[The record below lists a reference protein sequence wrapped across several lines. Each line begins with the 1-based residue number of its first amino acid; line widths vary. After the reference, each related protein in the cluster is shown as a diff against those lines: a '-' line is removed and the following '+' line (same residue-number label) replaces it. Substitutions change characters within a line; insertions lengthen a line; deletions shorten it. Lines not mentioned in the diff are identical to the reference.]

1 MEELKKITDFINLL
15 SKEEKSILVE
25 FKDKAME
32 FKADLKAI
40 KNKLRDIS
48 SNDKDKY
55 KTVKYEAISKF
66 KNLIDELDTKK
77 DLITKYSNQNGIMY
91 HIFLGDI
98 NRYLVELHYNNDDEN
113 LEPMSLYVQNSLIQY
128 RESLDLCADLPNSNE
143 LKIGTLLNLSVLIVD
158 EMFNVD
164 EGIKICE
171 DYVLSLNLNEL
182 SEYGRNI
189 YEVIIDNIDYWK
201 KNKHLY
207 VDENKFS
214 N

>member
-1 MEELKKITDFINLL
+1 
-15 SKEEKSILVE
+15 
-25 FKDKAME
+25 ME

-91 HIFLGDI
+91 HILLGDI

-201 KNKHLY
+201 KINIFMLMRISSQTNFKLL
-207 VDENKFS
+207 F
-214 N
+214 